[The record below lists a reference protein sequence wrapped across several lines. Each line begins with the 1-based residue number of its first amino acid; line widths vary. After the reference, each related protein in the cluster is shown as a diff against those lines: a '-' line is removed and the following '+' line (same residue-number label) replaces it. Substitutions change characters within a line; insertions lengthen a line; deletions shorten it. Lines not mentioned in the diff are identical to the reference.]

1 MREVRGR
8 VGGNAAT
15 DGCVSSPLA
24 AWAAVAG
31 AAPAQRR
38 CDRRAPAAL
47 VTWAALA
54 GTDLL
59 DWIAL
64 RRVSDGGVTNLDGCW
79 LDGGRRVPGYVTE
92 TLGELLAAG
101 LIVLAD
107 QQSGGMRRSTL
118 TDCGAARY
126 QRLAQQRQAV
136 PDDVISGRP
145 RVEPFP
151 ASAPRGRPV
160 PHEQSDGTHPSR

>member
-1 MREVRGR
+1 M
-8 VGGNAAT
+8 
-15 DGCVSSPLA
+15 
-24 AWAAVAG
+24 
-31 AAPAQRR
+31 
-38 CDRRAPAAL
+38 
-47 VTWAALA
+47 TWAALA

-64 RRVSDGGVTNLDGCW
+64 RRVSDGGVTNLGGCW

-107 QQSGGMRRSTL
+107 QQPGGMRRSTL

-136 PDDVISGRP
+136 PDDVISGWP

-160 PHEQSDGTHPSR
+160 PHEADRRHPPESLKPTVSRWWVAVCLIGVVCLAAGQWLGRAQARG

>member
-1 MREVRGR
+1 M
-8 VGGNAAT
+8 
-15 DGCVSSPLA
+15 
-24 AWAAVAG
+24 AG

-47 VTWAALA
+47 VTGAALA

-107 QQSGGMRRSTL
+107 QQPVACAGRRSPTA
-118 TDCGAARY
+118 G
-126 QRLAQQRQAV
+126 
-136 PDDVISGRP
+136 
-145 RVEPFP
+145 
-151 ASAPRGRPV
+151 PRGT
-160 PHEQSDGTHPSR
+160 SDSRSNDRQYLMT